1 MWVYCMHT
9 YIMHVIQKQNIHN
22 NVLYLYNRKKIVAFH
37 FKPGE
42 ILAVQCNYFIIPQ
55 NVLQM
60 NVTNNNYIDPN
71 NLRFEEIK
79 ILGLPQEPVSVTVLQ
94 NNNVQNSSHNITY
107 NPVDKVNNNRKTEMK
122 NLWRCTACILYIEK
136 ESMQTPQHMRCILLK
151 STITLFTLIIMLIM
165 LITLVTLKRVDHHFA
180 LRHCIRSKVCFRIY
194 LCRYI
199 QFIRGG
205 TTLGF

>member
-1 MWVYCMHT
+1 MHT

-22 NVLYLYNRKKIVAFH
+22 NVLYLYNGKKIVAFH

-71 NLRFEEIK
+71 NLTFEEIK
-79 ILGLPQEPVSVTVLQ
+79 ILGLLQEPVSVTVLQ

-122 NLWRCTACILYIEK
+122 NLWHCTAHILYIEK
-136 ESMQTPQHMRCILLK
+136 ESMQYCGK
-151 STITLFTLIIMLIM
+151 
-165 LITLVTLKRVDHHFA
+165 HHSICDVF
-180 LRHCIRSKVCFRIY
+180 Y
-194 LCRYI
+194 
-199 QFIRGG
+199 
-205 TTLGF
+205 